1 MSSNSLG
8 KQGENLFKEIM
19 QKKGYLVYDMT
30 TNPDY
35 WSKDIDFIVTSP
47 TTGDTKSFEVKFDTK
62 ISKTN
67 NLYLELGNVHSKGGL
82 GWYRFC
88 EADYL
93 AYGDARK
100 NIFYVIPMAE
110 LREKVKKLP
119 KKIKQCGYDS
129 IGQIVSLYQLAD
141 IIKVLA

>member
-1 MSSNSLG
+1 
-8 KQGENLFKEIM
+8 
-19 QKKGYLVYDMT
+19 MT

-88 EADYL
+88 
-93 AYGDARK
+93 
-100 NIFYVIPMAE
+100 
-110 LREKVKKLP
+110 
-119 KKIKQCGYDS
+119 
-129 IGQIVSLYQLAD
+129 
-141 IIKVLA
+141 